1 MIIWQPSTA
10 GPRYSAG
17 SSDGSKRRLVTA
29 WSRFQEALTYACR
42 LHRSQYRK
50 RTRIPYMAHLL
61 AVAGLVLEYG
71 GDEDL
76 AIAAL
81 LHDAVED
88 RGGRKTLAQIRR
100 RFGDRVAAIVAEC
113 SDRLTVRK
121 PSWEKRKRAYL
132 AHLETAPDGA
142 LLVSLADKVNNA
154 TAIVRDQGRIGD
166 RVWLRFGGRKRR
178 TLWYYRSLAEAFRQT
193 SAPVDLVEELA
204 RLVSRMHALARQ
216 SRR

>member
-1 MIIWQPSTA
+1 
-10 GPRYSAG
+10 
-17 SSDGSKRRLVTA
+17 
-29 WSRFQEALTYACR
+29 
-42 LHRSQYRK
+42 
-50 RTRIPYMAHLL
+50 
-61 AVAGLVLEYG
+61 VLEYG

-121 PSWEKRKRAYL
+121 SPWLERKRAYL
-132 AHLETAPDGA
+132 AHLKTASRDA
-142 LLVSLADKVNNA
+142 LLVSLADKVHNA
-154 TAIVRDQGRIGD
+154 AAIVKDQGKSGD
-166 RVWLRFGGRKRR
+166 RVWLRFGGGKSGI
-178 TLWYYRSLAEAFRQT
+178 LWYYRSLVETFRQT

-204 RLVSRMHALARQ
+204 RLVSRMHTLAKRP
-216 SRR
+216 RR

>member
-1 MIIWQPSTA
+1 MA
-10 GPRYSAG
+10 RSAG
-17 SSDGSKRRLVTA
+17 WPRLR
-29 WSRFQEALTYACR
+29 SRFQEALVYACR
-42 LHRSQYRK
+42 LHCGQYRK
-50 RTRIPYMAHLL
+50 RTRIPYVAHLL
-61 AVAGLVLEYG
+61 AVTGLVLEYG

-121 PSWEKRKRAYL
+121 PPWPERKRAYL
-132 AHLETAPDGA
+132 AHLKTASRDA

-154 TAIVRDQGRIGD
+154 AAIVKDQGKSGD
-166 RVWLRFGGRKRR
+166 RVWLRFGGGKRR
-178 TLWYYRSLAEAFRQT
+178 TLWYYRSLVEAFRQT
-193 SAPVDLVEELA
+193 SAPADLVEELA
-204 RLVSRMHALARQ
+204 RLVSRMHTLARR